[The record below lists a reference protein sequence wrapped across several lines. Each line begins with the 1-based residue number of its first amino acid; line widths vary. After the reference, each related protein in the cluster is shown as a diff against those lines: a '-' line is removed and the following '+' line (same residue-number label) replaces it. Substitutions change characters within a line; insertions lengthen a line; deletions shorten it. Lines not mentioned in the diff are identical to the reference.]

1 MRLKTVFVRFYKSF
15 NFDYLR
21 KFDPKEIDSK
31 KPWEMIGEKWYP
43 YVEIPINPKVTAVV
57 GANESGKSHL
67 LTAIEKGIV
76 GKDYKDKGIKRQ
88 DFCRYSEF
96 FSAKRGEL
104 KYPDFGFEWSLSEE
118 DKDIKNELKKILNLT
133 SIHPKKFCLFRS
145 KQDKYKIYVPSEN
158 GQYTGEK
165 FSSPELE
172 TEDVDSLL
180 DKLPQPFRIKSNIT
194 LPDSVPII
202 KIIEL
207 ASTEK
212 EKPALLKKLKEK
224 IDTAYGKKE
233 RGERAKIRKL
243 LDSLAKEKQA
253 SPPSKSQRPSS
264 TTSRQ
269 SHNENTSS
277 ASSNSGSENYIKLQ
291 EALKIDENNTEE
303 NRQDQIRLVYDL
315 ICKVAK
321 VDEEA
326 LLELAESM
334 IEENE
339 GFTRGIIE
347 QINTALEESLNFST
361 WWVQDREF
369 RLIVSAKDHD
379 LGLTI
384 RDRTGTE
391 YSFKERSQGLTYFLS
406 YYIQYKAHDKA
417 DEKILLMDEPDAF
430 LSSQAQQ
437 TLLKMFEAFANGENN
452 NDEDRRD
459 PVQVV
464 YVTHSPF
471 LIDKNHEDRIR
482 VLEKG
487 EGEEGTR
494 VVKDADKNHYEPLRS
509 AFGAF
514 VGEEAFIG
522 NCNLMVES
530 IATKILLAGAATYL
544 RSTNTN
550 IFDDQTL
557 DLNDLTIIPTEGAS
571 HIPYL
576 VYLAREQGV
585 EKPALIVLLNSNEEG
600 DTAKKR
606 LTITRGQKKEKL
618 LEEKFILQIGD
629 LRKPTNSE
637 SEQKSKLHQRTNLI
651 EIEDLIPLKICA
663 EAAKNYAKKVCLA
676 SDNAIQLIEEEIN
689 GKFSND
695 KTVFTVIKECFTEI
709 KDISEEDLQI
719 ERVGFARNVL
729 DTVKIISNES
739 NDDGNVIEEF
749 KKSFENLFERL
760 NDMKSKAIEGLNA
773 DSISQKIARRID
785 SFIQDYPDSS
795 KRGIAKRLFKSME
808 DVLDS
813 SRESEHIRSAI
824 QEIRNEYNI
833 ETDQN
838 KAIEDY
844 EKFKERLMYIK
855 NAALIGIQAKL
866 PEHKFDEDY
875 TQNLDEDDE
884 QEFDESSE
892 DNFDDEDEDNFDN
905 NDDDQLDQDEEQDD
919 EQPLKRSSHQ
929 KRRR

>member
-21 KFDPKEIDSK
+21 KFDPKETDSK
-31 KPWEMIGEKWYP
+31 KPWEMIDKKWYP

-76 GKDYKDKGIKRQ
+76 GKDDKDKGIERQ

-118 DKDIKNELKKILNLT
+118 DKDIKSELKKILPN
-133 SIHPKKFCLFRS
+133 SKMQPKKFCLFRH
-145 KQDKYKIYVPSEN
+145 KQDRYKVYVPSEN
-158 GQYTGEK
+158 GQYTEN

-172 TEDVDSLL
+172 KKDVTFLL
-180 DKLPQPFRIKSNIT
+180 DKLPQPFRIKSEIT

-207 ASTEK
+207 ANEK
-212 EKPALLKKLKEK
+212 KPDLLKKLKDR
-224 IDTAYGKKE
+224 IYDKKE
-233 RGERAKIRKL
+233 RKERDKIRKL
-243 LDSLAKEKQA
+243 LASIANEKQG
-253 SPPSKSQRPSS
+253 SPTSKLPRSSS
-264 TTSRQ
+264 TTSSP
-269 SHNENTSS
+269 SHKENTSS
-277 ASSNSGSENYIKLQ
+277 ASLNSGSENYIKLQ

-303 NRQDQIRLVYDL
+303 DRQDQIRLVYDL

-347 QINTALEESLNFST
+347 QINTALEESLNFPT

-417 DEKILLMDEPDAF
+417 DEKILLMDEPDAY

-514 VGEEAFIG
+514 VGEETFIG
-522 NCNLMVES
+522 SCNLMVES
-530 IATKILLAGAATYL
+530 IATKIILAGAATYL
-544 RSTNTN
+544 RSTD
-550 IFDDQTL
+550 ISDDQTL
-557 DLNDLTIIPTEGAS
+557 DLNHLTIIPTEGAS

-576 VYLAREQGV
+576 VYLAREQGI

-600 DTAKKR
+600 EKAKSQ
-606 LTITRGQKKEKL
+606 LTITRTRSQKEKKL
-618 LEEKFILQIGD
+618 LDEKFILQIGEIGD
-629 LRKPTNSE
+629 LLKFALPEDMEFR
-637 SEQKSKLHQRTNLI
+637 
-651 EIEDLIPLKICA
+651 EIEDLIPLPICVK
-663 EAAKNYAKKVCLA
+663 AAKSYAEEFCVA
-676 SDNAIQLIEEEIN
+676 SKDAVDLITEDDIKGKLSEGKTIFSAINECFKDIGEEE
-689 GKFSND
+689 
-695 KTVFTVIKECFTEI
+695 
-709 KDISEEDLQI
+709 LQI
-719 ERVGFARNVL
+719 ERVGFARYVL
-729 DTVKIISNES
+729 KSVKRMSNES
-739 NDDGNVIEEF
+739 NDERDVIEEF
-749 KKSFENLFERL
+749 KKRFELLFKELNEKER
-760 NDMKSKAIEGLNA
+760 KATEDLNA

-785 SFIQDYPDSS
+785 SFIQDYPNSP
-795 KRGIAKRLFKSME
+795 KPANAKRLFKSME
-808 DVLDS
+808 DVLDN

-833 ETDQN
+833 ETNQN
-838 KAIEDY
+838 KAIENY

-855 NAALIGIQAKL
+855 NAALIGIQAKQ
-866 PEHKFDEDY
+866 PEHKSDEDY
-875 TQNLDEDDE
+875 TQDLDEDDE

-892 DNFDDEDEDNFDN
+892 DNFDDEDESNFDN
-905 NDDDQLDQDEEQDD
+905 NDDDQLEQDEEQND
-919 EQPLKRSSHQ
+919 EPPPKRSSSQ

>member
-21 KFDPKEIDSK
+21 KFDPKETDSK

-43 YVEIPINPKVTAVV
+43 YVEIPINSKVTAVV

-67 LTAIEKGIV
+67 LTAIKKGIV
-76 GKDYKDKGIKRQ
+76 GKDYEGKGIERQ

-118 DKDIKNELKKILNLT
+118 DKDIKHKLKEILPN
-133 SIHPKKFCLFRS
+133 SKMQPKKFCLFRH
-145 KQDKYKIYVPSEN
+145 KQDRYKVYVPSEN
-158 GQYTGEK
+158 GQYTDK
-165 FSSPELE
+165 FSSTELKE
-172 TEDVDSLL
+172 EEVTSLL
-180 DKLPQPFRIKSNIT
+180 NKLPQPFRIKSDIT

-202 KIIEL
+202 KILEL
-207 ASTEK
+207 ANED
-212 EKPALLKKLKEK
+212 KPDLLKKLK
-224 IDTAYGKKE
+224 DTTYGKKE
-233 RGERAKIRKL
+233 RKERAKIRKL
-243 LDSLAKEKQA
+243 LDSLAKEKQG
-253 SPPSKSQRPSS
+253 SPTSKLPKNSS
-264 TTSRQ
+264 TTSSQ
-269 SHNENTSS
+269 SHKENTSS
-277 ASSNSGSENYIKLQ
+277 ASSNSGSQNYIDLQ
-291 EALKIDENNTEE
+291 GELKKDENNTEE
-303 NRQDQIRLVYDL
+303 NRKYQIRLVYDL

-347 QINTALEESLNFST
+347 QINTALEESLNFPT

-514 VGEEAFIG
+514 VGEETFIG

-530 IATKILLAGAATYL
+530 LATKIILAGAATYL
-544 RSTNTN
+544 RSTD

-557 DLNDLTIIPTEGAS
+557 DLNHLTIIPTEGAC

-576 VYLAREQGV
+576 VYLAREQGI

-600 DTAKKR
+600 EKAKSN
-606 LTITRGQKKEKL
+606 LTITRARGQKEEKL
-618 LEEKFILQIGD
+618 LDEKFILQIGD
-629 LRKPTNSE
+629 LLKFNSD
-637 SEQKSKLHQRTNLI
+637 SQSKIDFPEGIKLS
-651 EIEDLIPLKICA
+651 EIEDLIPLPICIK
-663 EAAKNYAKKVCLA
+663 AAKTYAEEFCVASKGAFELITEDDIKGKLSEGKTIFSAINECFKECLKE
-676 SDNAIQLIEEEIN
+676 IGEEE
-689 GKFSND
+689 
-695 KTVFTVIKECFTEI
+695 
-709 KDISEEDLQI
+709 LQI
-719 ERVGFARNVL
+719 ERIGFARYVL
-729 DTVKIISNES
+729 KTVKRISNEP
-739 NDDGNVIEEF
+739 NDDRDVIEEF
-749 KKSFENLFERL
+749 KKRFKFLFELL
-760 NDMKSKAIEGLNA
+760 NERERKATEGLNA
-773 DSISQKIARRID
+773 DSISQKIVRRID
-785 SFIQDYPDSS
+785 SFIQDYPNSP

-813 SRESEHIRSAI
+813 SRESDHFRSAI

-833 ETDQN
+833 ETEPNQIIN
-838 KAIEDY
+838 EY
-844 EKFKERLMYIK
+844 EKFKEAGLNYIK
-855 NAALIGIQAKL
+855 NAPLISIQAKQ
-866 PEHKFDEDY
+866 PEDKSDEDY
-875 TQNLDEDDE
+875 TQDLDEDNEDDE
-884 QEFDESSE
+884 QESDESSE
-892 DNFDDEDEDNFDN
+892 DNFDDEDESNFDN
-905 NDDDQLDQDEEQDD
+905 NDDNQLDQDEEQDD
-919 EQPLKRSSHQ
+919 EQPLKRSSSQ